1 MKKTA
6 VKKKRHIGRSILM
19 VLLSILL
26 VGMTTVAICG
36 VVFAMYI
43 RKYISN
49 DVDIY
54 LDSYR
59 LNLTSF
65 LYYIDSDTGEEV
77 PYESLHGVEDRVWV
91 DLNDI
96 PKQLQLAFIS
106 VEDDSFYTHHGVN
119 WRRTIGAGLN
129 FLVHFRDNFGGG
141 STITQQLIKNLTG
154 DNDTSVKRK
163 LREAMRALELEKNYD
178 KDEILELYLNTIYFG
193 EGAYGVKRAAKVYFN
208 KELDELTLAECA
220 ALAGTVKNPF
230 GYDLKRFPEANAER
244 RETVLQ
250 RMVDCGNLPEE
261 AKQRALKENVQ
272 AYRDTGADDGSDD
285 DAYQSYFTDA
295 TIRQV
300 ISDLQSEL
308 GYSENLA
315 KQLLYSGGLK
325 IITTVDPEIQ
335 AKMDAVF
342 QDAENFPGGLGNDG
356 TYPQASMVLMDPYT
370 GHVKAL
376 YGGRGE
382 KEGDLV
388 LNRATQTYRSPGSAI
403 KPITVYSPA
412 LEYGLITPITVVD
425 DVPKDFTVR
434 DTGEGWPYNENRK
447 YSGHVTILTGIAKS
461 LNTVAVDVLTRVGT
475 QRSYDWASKNLG
487 LTTLVESME
496 KTLKD
501 GTVKTYSD
509 IDVSPLSMGS
519 LTRGVSVLEMTAAYS
534 AFVNDGQYTT
544 PVLYTKVY
552 DSDGKLLLDNTPVT
566 TVAMST
572 KTRDYMI
579 QLLTNVVKNGT
590 GTKAAISGIE
600 TGGKTGTT
608 SADCDRWFAGIT
620 PYYTGVVWFGFDAQ
634 QSLQKFSTNP
644 ALELWKRV
652 MSSVLEDAEPAS
664 FELSTPMTKVSYC
677 LDCGLLATDLCSV
690 DVRGSRVATASVAV
704 EDVPKRTCTCHVQ
717 VELDS
722 VTGCIATEYCPS
734 ENRITASLMNYQRI
748 FPSAV
753 TVADQEFCVPYEL
766 TEDQIAQGLQIPTPS
781 TYQVCT
787 EHIEPIDV
795 PDPWE
800 TDPNDPWDPWDPSDP
815 YDPDDGSGDP
825 TEPDAP
831 GVPGTSED
839 DGSGSGDHH
848 SFWDWL
854 LP

>member
-193 EGAYGVKRAAKVYFN
+193 EGAYGVKQAAKVYFN

-376 YGGRGE
+376 YGGCGE

-704 EDVPKRTCTCHVQ
+704 EDVPKRSCTCHVQ

-734 ENRITASLMNYQRI
+734 ENRVTASLMNYQRT

-753 TVADQEFCVPYEL
+753 TVADQEFCAPYEL

-800 TDPNDPWDPWDPSDP
+800 TDPNDPWDPWDP
-815 YDPDDGSGDP
+815 DDGSGDP

>member
-1 MKKTA
+1 MKQKA

-43 RKYISN
+43 QKYVSN

-54 LDSYR
+54 LDGYR

-65 LYYIDSDTGEEV
+65 LYYIDPDTGEEV

-91 DLNDI
+91 DLDDI

-129 FLVHFRDNFGGG
+129 FLLHFRDNFGGG

-154 DNDTSVKRK
+154 DDDTSVKRK
-163 LREAMRALELEKNYD
+163 LREVMRALEVEKNYD

-193 EGAYGVKRAAKVYFN
+193 EGAYGVKQAAKTYFN
-208 KELDELTLAECA
+208 KELNELTLAECA
-220 ALAGTVKNPF
+220 ALAGTVKNPY

-244 RETVLQ
+244 REVVLQ
-250 RMVDCGNLPEE
+250 RMVDCGNLSE
-261 AKQRALKENVQ
+261 ASMKKALREDVQ
-272 AYRDTGADDGSDD
+272 AYRDTGEDTSSDD

-295 TIRQV
+295 VINQV
-300 ISDLQSEL
+300 IVDLQAEL
-308 GYSENLA
+308 GYSENMA

-335 AKMDAVF
+335 AKMDEVF
-342 QDAENFPGGLGNDG
+342 QDEANFPGGLGSDG

-370 GHVKAL
+370 GQVKAL

-403 KPITVYSPA
+403 KPITVYSPG
-412 LEYGLITPITVVD
+412 LEYGVITPISVVD

-434 DTGEGWPYNENRK
+434 ETGEGWPYNENRK

-475 QRSYDWASKNLG
+475 QRSYDWATKNLG
-487 LTTLVESME
+487 LTTLVDSME

-519 LTRGVSVLEMTAAYS
+519 LTKGVSVLEMTAAYS

-544 PVLYTKVY
+544 PILYTKVY
-552 DSDGKLLLDNTPVT
+552 DSDGKLLLDNQPVT

-620 PYYTGVVWFGFDAQ
+620 PYYTGVVWFGYDTQ
-634 QSLQKFSTNP
+634 QSLEKFSTNP

-664 FELSTPMTKVSYC
+664 FELSTPMTKVTYC
-677 LDCGLLATDLCSV
+677 LDCGLLATDLCAI
-690 DVRGSRVATASVAV
+690 DVRGSRTATASLAK
-704 EDVPKRTCTCHVQ
+704 EDVPKRSCTCHVE

-734 ENRITASLMNYQRI
+734 ENRVTASLMNYQRT
-748 FPSAV
+748 FPSEV
-753 TVADQEFCVPYEL
+753 TVADQEYCLPYEL
-766 TEDQIAQGLQIPTPS
+766 TEEQIAEGLLIPSPS

-787 EHIEPIDV
+787 EHAEPIDV

-800 TDPNDPWDPWDPSDP
+800 TDPNDPYDPWNP
-815 YDPDDGSGDP
+815 YDPDDPDDP
-825 TEPDAP
+825 YEPDDP
-831 GVPGTSED
+831 GIEDGGND
-839 DGSGSGDHH
+839 DGDDDDDDGHR
-848 SFWDWL
+848 SFWDWF

>member
-193 EGAYGVKRAAKVYFN
+193 EGAYGVKQAAKVYFN

-434 DTGEGWPYNENRK
+434 ETGEGWPYNENRK

-496 KTLKD
+496 KSLKD

-534 AFVNDGQYTT
+534 AFVNNGQYTT

-620 PYYTGVVWFGFDAQ
+620 PYYTGVVWFGFDTQ

-652 MSSVLEDAEPAS
+652 MASVLEDAEPAS

-704 EDVPKRTCTCHVQ
+704 EDVPKRSCTCHVQ

-734 ENRITASLMNYQRI
+734 ENRVTASLMNYQRT

-753 TVADQEFCVPYEL
+753 TVADQEFCAPYEL

-815 YDPDDGSGDP
+815 YNPDDGSGDP

>member
-193 EGAYGVKRAAKVYFN
+193 EGAYGVKQAAKVYFN

-534 AFVNDGQYTT
+534 AFVNNGQYTT

-590 GTKAAISGIE
+590 GAKAAISGIE

-620 PYYTGVVWFGFDAQ
+620 PYYTGVVWFGFDTQ

-652 MSSVLEDAEPAS
+652 MASVLEDAEPAS

-704 EDVPKRTCTCHVQ
+704 EDVPKRSCTCHVQ

-734 ENRITASLMNYQRI
+734 ENRVTASLMNYQRT

-753 TVADQEFCVPYEL
+753 TVADQEFCAPYEL

-800 TDPNDPWDPWDPSDP
+800 TDPNDPWDPWDP
-815 YDPDDGSGDP
+815 DDGSGDL

>member
-193 EGAYGVKRAAKVYFN
+193 EGAYGVKQAAKVYFN

>member
-193 EGAYGVKRAAKVYFN
+193 EGAYGVKQAAKVYFN

-620 PYYTGVVWFGFDAQ
+620 PYYTGVVWFGFDTQ

-652 MSSVLEDAEPAS
+652 MASVLEDAEPAS

-704 EDVPKRTCTCHVQ
+704 EDVPKRSCTCHVQ

-734 ENRITASLMNYQRI
+734 ENRVTASLMNYQRT

-753 TVADQEFCVPYEL
+753 TVADQEFCAPYEL

-800 TDPNDPWDPWDPSDP
+800 TDPNDPWDPWDP
-815 YDPDDGSGDP
+815 DDGSGDP